1 MARSIAVIKQ
11 QLLDQK
17 NATPELDG
25 LTSTSDT
32 AIWNLWLFIQATAI
46 NVFENLQD
54 VYKAEVEAIAA
65 AAIPNTDAW
74 VAAKAFEYQYG
85 DTIQLINL
93 VPTYSI
99 INSGKRII
107 TRCSVKTDNNKICQI
122 KVAKGDNPATKLTSP
137 ELSGITS
144 YYNTIGNAG
153 ISYNIISDEADKIEI
168 VATVYYDGQYGA
180 TIQES
185 TEKALNDYLRNIPF
199 DGIVYVSKIED
210 IFQGITGVKD
220 IKLTTINT
228 RRNSQG
234 YGTGTVLYDLPT
246 GTNARFYQ
254 TYAGYILEETE
265 PLHTFA
271 DKITYTII

>member
-1 MARSIAVIKQ
+1 MARSIALIKQ
-11 QLLDQK
+11 QLIDQK

-25 LTSTSDT
+25 LTTPSQTS
-32 AIWNLWLFIQATAI
+32 IWGLWLFIQATAI
-46 NVFENLQD
+46 NVFEKLQD

-74 VAAKAFEYQYG
+74 VQAKAFEYQYG

-122 KVAKGDNPATKLTSP
+122 KVAKGDPATKLTSP

-144 YYNTIGNAG
+144 YYTTIGNAG
-153 ISYNIISDEADKIEI
+153 ISYNIISDDADKIEI
-168 VATVYYDGQYGA
+168 VATVYYDGQYGS

-185 TEKALNDYLRNIPF
+185 TEKALNDYLKNIPF

-210 IFQGITGVKD
+210 IFQGVTGIKD

-228 RRNSQG
+228 RKNSQG

-246 GTNARFYQ
+246 GANARFYQ
-254 TYAGYILEETE
+254 TYAGYILAETTAS
-265 PLHTFA
+265 HTFA
-271 DKITYTII
+271 DTITYTII